1 MIGTI
6 ILEKDKEEELL
17 SKKENSFNDVK
28 SSMISPAKLSKTVS
42 AFANASGGEIYLGIK
57 EDTRT
62 GNRETDGK
70 DKEENYNDIVT
81 MLESLEGLNEE
92 FSLTFLVFQ
101 SKKIGLQITV
111 FKNHSVVRAS
121 NGEIYIRKNAQ
132 NLKVETDEQKRR
144 LELDKG
150 IYPYEN
156 TRVPESDIAD
166 AINSEIYSYFAKNV
180 IPNIDKFN
188 WLRTQKLCM
197 DSTLNVVG
205 TLLFTDE
212 PQVVLPK
219 KSSIK
224 IYRYKTSGEATRSTL
239 GGNPITI
246 EGCAYNQIYNAV
258 KKVKEIIE
266 TIKKLD
272 KKFSDIKY
280 PDTTIH
286 EIVTN
291 AVLHRDYSIAT
302 DIQIRIFD
310 NRVEVESPGKL
321 AGHVTVKNILSEQ
334 FARNPKLVRLMNKFP
349 SPPNKDVG
357 EGLNTAF
364 SAMTA
369 LRLKPPEIIE
379 TDSAVLVIIKHEKLA
394 SPEEIIMEYMKIHE
408 IITNSI
414 GREITGIS
422 SENTMKRV
430 FYKLRDAGYIERI
443 NDDSMRGNKAAWKLK
458 DGVDISR
465 VIESEKNTQ
474 ITLFDNEEL

>member
-1 MIGTI
+1 M
-6 ILEKDKEEELL
+6 
-17 SKKENSFNDVK
+17 
-28 SSMISPAKLSKTVS
+28 
-42 AFANASGGEIYLGIK
+42 
-57 EDTRT
+57 
-62 GNRETDGK
+62 
-70 DKEENYNDIVT
+70 
-81 MLESLEGLNEE
+81 
-92 FSLTFLVFQ
+92 
-101 SKKIGLQITV
+101 
-111 FKNHSVVRAS
+111 
-121 NGEIYIRKNAQ
+121 
-132 NLKVETDEQKRR
+132 
-144 LELDKG
+144 
-150 IYPYEN
+150 
-156 TRVPESDIAD
+156 
-166 AINSEIYSYFAKNV
+166 
-180 IPNIDKFN
+180 
-188 WLRTQKLCM
+188 
-197 DSTLNVVG
+197 
-205 TLLFTDE
+205 
-212 PQVVLPK
+212 
-219 KSSIK
+219 
-224 IYRYKTSGEATRSTL
+224 
-239 GGNPITI
+239 GGNHITI